1 MKWPI
6 TTFADGTALTIVS
19 HYANDGWSNYMKGI
33 GTSCNFDTA
42 VIVIYEV

>member
-1 MKWPI
+1 MNLPI

-19 HYANDGWSNYMKGI
+19 HYANDEWSNYMKGI